1 MLCQKECSMS
11 SPCAL
16 MLCQTECS
24 MSSSCAFMLCQKE
37 CSMSSSC
44 VFMLCQTECSM
55 SSSCAFMLCQKECR
69 LLASRGVNVVLTASV
84 PTANVPQEPRLEL
97 EPRTSLNSSA
107 DKLTDK
113 YPTQPDPLTY

>member
-1 MLCQKECSMS
+1 MPD
-11 SPCAL
+11 PCCGAGPHEQL
-16 MLCQTECS
+16 
-24 MSSSCAFMLCQKE
+24 SSSL
-37 CSMSSSC
+37 
-44 VFMLCQTECSM
+44 T
-55 SSSCAFMLCQKECR
+55 R
-69 LLASRGVNVVLTASV
+69 LLTLTIDLTDLNRKIKVQIQLVASRGVNVAMAASV